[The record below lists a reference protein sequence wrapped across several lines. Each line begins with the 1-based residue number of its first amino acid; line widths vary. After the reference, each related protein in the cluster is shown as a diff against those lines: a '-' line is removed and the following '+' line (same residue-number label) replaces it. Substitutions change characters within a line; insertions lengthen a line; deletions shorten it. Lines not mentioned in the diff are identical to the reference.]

1 MDNTPGQR
9 RKLRVGLAPKLAGLL
24 VVCTVALFSVF
35 GYLNL
40 RLQRRNSEQV
50 ILQSADRIGDLIQRS
65 TRYQMLRNDREAL
78 YEMITAI
85 GTQPGIRSVRIFNQ
99 EGRISFSTKPEE
111 TNTFVNKRAEAC
123 YACHAQGEPL
133 RKLERPDRARIF
145 TDSDGQHVLG
155 VIRPI
160 ENEPACS
167 NASCHAHPA
176 DRTILGVIDTDLSLS
191 AVDMQLAEQQDEM
204 AKFTTVAIVIFSL
217 ISIVF
222 VWTVVGRPLKEVMGG
237 IRQVTRGDLT
247 HRLPVRS
254 HDELGEVAEAFNT
267 MAESLT
273 LAKEE
278 ITEWNRTLEARV
290 REETS
295 KVERA
300 QAVLISREKM
310 ASLGRLAA
318 AVAHEVNNPLAG
330 ILMYARL
337 TQKELEKM
345 APKGEGRDEM
355 SENLRIIGRESQ
367 RCGNLMKSL
376 LTFARQTSPNRQ
388 QADIHLLISDALG
401 LIRHRAEL
409 QDITIEA
416 KFAEPLPTLFCDP
429 DQIRQVVLALL
440 VNAVEAMP
448 SGGRLGIEVRRGD
461 ANGVELSV
469 KDTGEG
475 IAKEAQEH
483 IFEPFFTTKQDRQG
497 TGLGLA
503 VAHSIVEQHGGSIAV
518 EATGSGGTTFL
529 VKLPAETRDK
539 QETKVALE
547 EKGVTS

>member
-1 MDNTPGQR
+1 MEEKPAR
-9 RKLRVGLAPKLAGLL
+9 RRLRVGLAPKLAILL
-24 VVCTVALFSVF
+24 VVCTVGLFSVF
-35 GYLNL
+35 GYLSL

-50 ILQSADRIGDLIQRS
+50 ILQNAERIGDVIQRS

-85 GTQPGIRSVRIFNQ
+85 GTQPGIRGVRIFNQ

-111 TNTFVNKRAEAC
+111 TNTLVNKSAEAC
-123 YACHAQGEPL
+123 YGCHAQGEPL

-145 TDSDGQHVLG
+145 TDKQGQHVLG

-167 NASCHAHPA
+167 NATCHAHPA
-176 DRTILGVIDTDLSLS
+176 ERSILGVIDTDLSLS
-191 AVDMQLAEQQDEM
+191 PVDQQLTEQQREM
-204 AKFTTVAIVIFSL
+204 AAFTGVAIGIFSL
-217 ISIVF
+217 ISTIF
-222 VWTVVGRPLKEVMGG
+222 VWTVAGRPLKELMRG
-237 IRQVTRGDLT
+237 IHQVARGDLS
-247 HRLPVRS
+247 HRLPLHSR
-254 HDELGEVAEAFNT
+254 DEFGEVAEAFNT

-273 LAKEE
+273 SAKKE
-278 ITEWNRTLEARV
+278 ITEWGSTLEARV
-290 REETS
+290 QEETA

-300 QAVLISREKM
+300 QAVLVTREKM
-310 ASLGRLAA
+310 ASLGRLSA

-337 TQKELEKM
+337 TQKELEKSVS
-345 APKGEGRDEM
+345 AGNARDEM
-355 SENLRIIGRESQ
+355 SENLRIIERESQ
-367 RCGNLMKSL
+367 RCGNLMKNL

-388 QADIHLLISDALG
+388 PSDIRALLSDALS

-409 QDITIEA
+409 QGVAIETN
-416 KFAEPLPTLFCDP
+416 FLEPLPQLLCDP
-429 DQIRQVVLALL
+429 NQIRQVILALL

-448 SGGRLGIEVRRGD
+448 SGGRLR
-461 ANGVELSV
+461 VEMNADFSGGLELRV

-475 IAKEAQEH
+475 IPPDAQQH

-503 VAHSIVEQHGGSIAV
+503 VAHSILEQHGGSIGV
-518 EATGSGGTTFL
+518 ESTSTGGTTFL
-529 VKLPAETRDK
+529 VKLPGDGQDAGAEDS
-539 QETKVALE
+539 AAE
-547 EKGVTS
+547 ERRVTT

>member
-1 MDNTPGQR
+1 MEENPAQHSG
-9 RKLRVGLAPKLAGLL
+9 LRVGLAPKLVILL
-24 VVCTVALFSVF
+24 VVCTVGLFSVF

-50 ILQSADRIGDLIQRS
+50 ILQNAERIGDVIQRS

-85 GTQPGIRSVRIFNQ
+85 GTQPGIRGVRIFNQ

-111 TNTFVNKRAEAC
+111 TNTLVNKSAEAC
-123 YACHAQGEPL
+123 YGCHARGEPL

-145 TDSDGQHVLG
+145 TDKNGQHVLG

-176 DRTILGVIDTDLSLS
+176 ERSILGVIDTDLSLS
-191 AVDMQLAEQQDEM
+191 PVDRQLAEQQREM
-204 AKFTTVAIVIFSL
+204 AAFTGVAIVIFSL
-217 ISIVF
+217 ISTVF
-222 VWTVVGRPLKEVMGG
+222 VWTVAGRPLKELMRG
-237 IRQVTRGDLT
+237 IHQVARGDLSR
-247 HRLPVRS
+247 RLPLRS
-254 HDELGEVAEAFNT
+254 RDEFGEVAEAFNT

-273 LAKEE
+273 SAKEE
-278 ITEWNRTLEARV
+278 NTEWGRTLEARV
-290 REETS
+290 QEETS
-295 KVERA
+295 KVERT
-300 QAVLISREKM
+300 QAVLVTREKM
-310 ASLGRLAA
+310 ASLGRLSA

-337 TQKELEKM
+337 TQKELEKSM
-345 APKGEGRDEM
+345 SAGAAREEM
-355 SENLRIIGRESQ
+355 SENLRIIERESQ
-367 RCGNLMKSL
+367 RCGNLMKNL

-388 QADIHLLISDALG
+388 PSDMHEIVSDALS

-409 QDITIEA
+409 QGIAIETS
-416 KFAEPLPTLFCDP
+416 FGEPLPQLLCDP
-429 DQIRQVVLALL
+429 NQIRQVILALV

-448 SGGRLGIEVRRGD
+448 SGGRLEISVKSDG
-461 ANGVELSV
+461 ALGVELRV

-475 IAKEAQEH
+475 ITADAQQH

-503 VAHSIVEQHGGSIAV
+503 VAHSILEQHCGSIAV
-518 EATGSGGTTFL
+518 EATSSSGTAFL
-529 VKLPAETRDK
+529 VKLPGDTEETAGAGRLAEERR
-539 QETKVALE
+539 
-547 EKGVTS
+547 VTT